1 MMKVLLYAPL
11 LWMAT
16 WAALA
21 VDSGHSVV
29 VVYNRNM
36 PESKKLAEYYAEK
49 RGVPRNQL
57 FGADVS
63 NNPDTIS
70 RSEFRDK
77 LQTPLFD
84 WLVAEKLFVPS
95 TQTKPAGTSPAAK
108 NPGVRTLA
116 DATVRYIVLCYGIP
130 LAIARD
136 TTLKEEVEEKMQETL
151 RGRNDAAVDADLAML
166 PVSREKTP
174 LTGPLANPFYLGTN
188 RMDLHPTNGVIMVT
202 RLDGPSVEIARGL
215 VDKALEAETNGLWGR
230 AYFDAR
236 GITNGEYQLGDDWM
250 RLSAEVTRRMGFE
263 TVLDNKE
270 PTFSAGFPMSQI
282 AFYAGWYELNASGPF
297 IQPAVEFMPGAFAY
311 HLHSYSGAG
320 IRSKI
325 DRWVGPLLAKGATI
339 TMGSVAEPYLPG
351 TPNVAAFIDRLVFR
365 KYTFGEA
372 AYTCQASLSW
382 QTTVVGDPLYCPF
395 GQPPDQIHYKLE
407 REKNPLVEWS
417 HLRVVGLNQATGLGV
432 DELIKY
438 LSDVPTTTNSA
449 VLTEKLGDLK
459 RVKGRI
465 SAACEEYAAA
475 VKLKPSP
482 QQKIRLL
489 LTIGELQSLIAREQE
504 AFDAYKQL
512 ITEVPNYIDAGTVYK
527 QLASL
532 AVKLG
537 KKEDAEK
544 FAQEAEQRGKG
555 K

>member
-1 MMKVLLYAPL
+1 MKVFLHGAV
-11 LWMAT
+11 LWMTAC
-16 WAALA
+16 AAVA
-21 VDSGHSVV
+21 VGLGDSVV

-63 NNPDTIS
+63 ENIEMS
-70 RSEFRDK
+70 RPEFREK
-77 LQTPLFD
+77 LQKPLFD
-84 WLVAEKLFVPS
+84 WLVSEKLFVPNP
-95 TQTKPAGTSPAAK
+95 QTKRPGANTNAPALT
-108 NPGVRTLA
+108 
-116 DATVRYIVLCYGIP
+116 DASVRYIVICYGVP
-130 LAIARD
+130 VVVVRD
-136 TTLKEEVEEKMQETL
+136 TTLKEEDEKKMPEAL
-151 RGRNDAAVDADLAML
+151 RGRNDAAVDSDLAWL
-166 PVSREKTP
+166 PVSREKMP
-174 LTGPLANPFYLGTN
+174 ITGPLGNPFYLSTN
-188 RMDLHPTNGVIMVT
+188 APSIHPTNGVIMVA

-215 VDKALEAETNGLWGR
+215 VDKALRAETNGLWGR

-250 RLSAEVTRRMGFE
+250 RLGADITRRMGFE
-263 TVLDNKE
+263 TVLDDKE
-270 PTFSAGFPMSQI
+270 PMFSAGVPMSQI
-282 AFYAGWYELNASGPF
+282 AFYAGWYGGIVSGPF
-297 IQPAVEFMPGAFAY
+297 TQPTVEFMPGAFAY
-311 HLHSYSGAG
+311 HLYSFSAAN
-320 IRSKI
+320 IRSATES
-325 DRWVGPLLAKGATI
+325 WVGPLLAKGATI

-351 TPNVAAFIDRLVFR
+351 TPNIAAFIDRLVFR

-372 AYTCQASLSW
+372 AYICQASLSW

-395 GQPPDQIHYKLE
+395 GRPPDQIHYQLE

-417 HLRVVGLNQATGLGV
+417 HLRVVGLNQATGIGV
-432 DELIKY
+432 DELLKY
-438 LSDVPTTTNSA
+438 LNDIPTTTNSA
-449 VLTEKLGDLK
+449 VLTEKVGDLK

-475 VKLKPSP
+475 IKLKPSR

-504 AFDAYKQL
+504 AFNAYKQL
-512 ITEVPNYIDAGTVYK
+512 ISEAPNYPEIGTVYK

-532 AVKLG
+532 AVRLG
-537 KKEDAEK
+537 KREDAEK
-544 FAQEAEQRGKG
+544 YAKEAEQRGKG